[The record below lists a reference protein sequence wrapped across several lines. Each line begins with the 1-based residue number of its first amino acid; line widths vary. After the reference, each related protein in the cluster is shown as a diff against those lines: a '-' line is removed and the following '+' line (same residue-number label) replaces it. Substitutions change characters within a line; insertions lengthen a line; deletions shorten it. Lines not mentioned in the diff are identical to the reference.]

1 MAETLWLCRAGGT
14 DPYGNLALERY
25 LLETVEPG
33 ACILYLWQNE
43 NTVVIGRNQNPWAE
57 CRTERLRQEGV
68 RLARRL
74 SGGGAVFH
82 DLGNLN
88 FTFLAHR
95 EDYDVERQTRVLL
108 RACCALGVPAER
120 SGRND
125 LLADGRKF
133 SGNAFYAHEG
143 RCYHHGTLLVD
154 ADLEKMGRYLQPSP
168 AKLRSKGVSSV
179 RSRVVNLREL
189 APDLTVESL
198 SEHLLAAFSAVYGG
212 PVRPF
217 PVDRLDRERLR
228 ALREENGS
236 WDWLWGRKM
245 DFTLRCRERFP
256 WGELTLELRVD
267 QGRIAQAAVY
277 TDAMD
282 WAFAAPMEEALA
294 GCPLVLGELAEA
306 LKGVPC
312 DAPVRADALRLLA
325 QQL

>member
-1 MAETLWLCRAGGT
+1 MVQTLWLCRAEGA
-14 DPYGNLALERY
+14 DPYQNLALERH

-33 ACILYLWQNE
+33 ACILYLWQNQ

-88 FTFLAHR
+88 FTFLVQKQ
-95 EDYDVERQTRVLL
+95 DYDVDRQTQVLL
-108 RACCALGVPAER
+108 RACRDLGLPAER

-217 PVDRLDRERLR
+217 PADRLDRARLQV
-228 ALREENGS
+228 LREENAG
-236 WDWLWGRKM
+236 WEWLWGRKM
-245 DFTLRCRERFP
+245 TFTLQPRGRFP
-256 WGELTLELRVD
+256 WGEVTICLAVE
-267 QGRIAQAAVY
+267 QGVVTEAAVY

-282 WAFAAPMEEALA
+282 WSFAEPMGAALT
-294 GCPLVLGELAEA
+294 GCPLTAEA
-306 LKGVPC
+306 LRQALEGISCGAEIRRDVG
-312 DAPVRADALRLLA
+312 ALLERAL
-325 QQL
+325 

>member
-108 RACCALGVPAER
+108 RACRALGVPAER

-217 PVDRLDRERLR
+217 PADRLDRARLQV
-228 ALREENGS
+228 LREENAG
-236 WDWLWGRKM
+236 WEWLWGRKIP
-245 DFTLRCRERFP
+245 FTWGARGRFP
-256 WGELTLELRVD
+256 WGE
-267 QGRIAQAAVY
+267 AAVCLAVEAGTVREASVY

-282 WAFAAPMEEALA
+282 WSFAGPMGAALT
-294 GCPLVLGELAEA
+294 GCPFALPALRKAVESVPCERAIREDVSALLAE
-306 LKGVPC
+306 KF
-312 DAPVRADALRLLA
+312 
-325 QQL
+325 